1 MSEIRGTSR
10 VFKKLKMVSRE
21 VDLQVR
27 SAIQRNTEQMLDE
40 ARKNVPIDTGELQR
54 SGDKDTTNP
63 YIGKVFFGGPQAP
76 YAPYVEFGTGEGFST
91 DPSFYKFASQFEKG
105 PGRNGKAQPYLIP
118 AFLLYKKI
126 FLRDMRKIA
135 KNISK

>member
-1 MSEIRGTSR
+1 MEIKGTSR
-10 VFKKLKMVSRE
+10 VLKKFQSISKR
-21 VDLQVR
+21 VDLEVK
-27 SAIQRNTEQMLDE
+27 SSIQRNVEQMLDE
-40 ARKNVPIDTGELQR
+40 ARKNVPIDTGDLER

-63 YIGKVFFGGPQAP
+63 YIGKVFFGGPEAP

-91 DPSFYKFASQFEKG
+91 DPSFINFASQFQKG
-105 PGRNGKAQPYLIP
+105 PGRNQQAQPYLIP
-118 AFLLYKKI
+118 AFILYKKI